1 MASIHL
7 AERLPRIMWAVAT
20 LCCAAHGQESQAPRV
35 ESVPRPPDKH
45 MFGVLPNYRTADDS
59 KPFRALAPKQKFQIA
74 LHDSFDPPGY
84 FIAAGYTLIYHL
96 ENTNPEFG
104 QGVKGY
110 SHRYA
115 TTYADQMLGN
125 MMTEGVMPSLLH
137 EDPRYYR
144 RGHGSFPVRLGWAV
158 SRIFVTRTD
167 RNTYEFN
174 YSEFTGNAISGAM
187 ANAYYP
193 ANRKLGDDLQRLQMQ
208 LTSDAI
214 SNCLKEFWPDL
225 KKWFRLGRHGREE
238 PLPFGGSAVAPY
250 GILGSSGG

>member
-1 MASIHL
+1 MQWIYL
-7 AERLPRIMWAVAT
+7 AERFGRIAWAIAV
-20 LCCAAHGQESQAPRV
+20 LCCAAHGQETETARD
-35 ESVPRPPDKH
+35 ESVRRPPDKH

-59 KPFRALAPKQKFQIA
+59 KPFAPLAPKRKFQIA
-74 LHDSFDPPGY
+74 VHDSFDPPGY

-96 ENTNPEFG
+96 EDTNPEFR
-104 QGVKGY
+104 QGLKGY
-110 SHRYA
+110 LHRYA

-125 MMTEGVMPSLLH
+125 MMPEGVMPSLLH

-144 RGHGSFPVRLGWAV
+144 RAYGSFPVRLGWAV

-174 YSEFTGNAISGAM
+174 YSEFTGNAISAAI

-193 ANRKLGDDLQRLQMQ
+193 ANRKLADNLQRFEMQ
-208 LTSDAI
+208 LVSDSI

-225 KKWFRLGRHGREE
+225 KKALHLGRRHGWQE
-238 PLPFGGSAVAPY
+238 P
-250 GILGSSGG
+250 